1 MTELKTEEL
10 KKVDGGFCIS
20 LGGIA
25 LISVGIPFVAGI
37 LDGFTYPIPC
47 K

>member
-1 MTELKTEEL
+1 MTEIKDEEL
-10 KKVDGGFCIS
+10 KNIDGGFCIS

-25 LISVGIPFVAGI
+25 LISIGVPFVAGI
-37 LDGFTYPIPC
+37 LDGFAYPIPC

>member
-1 MTELKTEEL
+1 MKELKSDEL
-10 KKVDGGFCIS
+10 KSIDGGFCIS

-25 LISVGIPFVAGI
+25 LISVGVPFIVGM
-37 LDGFTYPIPC
+37 LDGIVSPVPC